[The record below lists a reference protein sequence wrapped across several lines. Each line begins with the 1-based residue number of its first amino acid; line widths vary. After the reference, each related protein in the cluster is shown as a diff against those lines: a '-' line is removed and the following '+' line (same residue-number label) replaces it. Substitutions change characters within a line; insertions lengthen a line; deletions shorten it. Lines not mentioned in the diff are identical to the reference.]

1 MFIYYNDHSSSSL
14 GYSSSY
20 LSSCSGGHN
29 GSTSRFYRNLA
40 CFKIVV
46 LLLRVFLFTVTLNPW
61 IQTFEGNA
69 ELLSRTFTT
78 RSRWRS
84 ALNGLSLSFRF
95 RPSNSTGPK
104 INGLIIF
111 FWRICSKPL
120 FVFMSNVSWDA
131 YSKSPFVAG
140 NTSSSS
146 SAYPFLAVLTFFG
159 LFFLASSKAFCF
171 FSSKLRFKAFEAS
184 KIAFYWFSKS
194 SIDFL

>member
-20 LSSCSGGHN
+20 LISCSGGHN
-29 GSTSRFYRNLA
+29 GNTSRFYRNLA
-40 CFKIVV
+40 CFRMVV
-46 LLLRVFLFTVTLNPW
+46 LLLRVFLLTVTLNPW
-61 IQTFEGNA
+61 TQTLIGNA
-69 ELLSRTFTT
+69 ALLSRTFTT

-84 ALNGLSLSFRF
+84 ALNGLSFSFKF
-95 RPSNSTGPK
+95 RPSNSIGPK

-131 YSKSPFVAG
+131 YRKSPFPAG

-146 SAYPFLAVLTFFG
+146 SA
-159 LFFLASSKAFCF
+159 
-171 FSSKLRFKAFEAS
+171 
-184 KIAFYWFSKS
+184 
-194 SIDFL
+194 